1 VLLVDHVT
9 KKYGDLTAVKDV
21 SFAVPRGQCFGL
33 LGPNGAGKTTTI
45 SMICGVLPPDAGSV
59 AVDGQSVSADTSPA
73 KGRIGYVPQELAL
86 YEELSAADN
95 LRLFGGMYGL
105 RGAALRGRIAEAL
118 AITGLADRA
127 AEPVSRFSGGMKR
140 RLNIG
145 AALVHDPEF
154 LIFDEPTVGVDPQSR
169 NAIFDTLKGLQAAGK
184 TILYT
189 THYMEEVER
198 LCDRVAI
205 MDHGAIV
212 ADDTLDGLRRLL
224 PASDEVGV
232 EIDPSSL
239 TDGDGWIGEL
249 RSACGGVRQ
258 ARFKGTTLTLDVDYL
273 SRDVPAVLAWL
284 EGRKL
289 GVRGVASRR
298 ATLEDVF
305 LHLTGRTLRD

>member
-45 SMICGVLPPDAGSV
+45 SMICGVLPPDAGTV

-239 TDGDGWIGEL
+239 TDGDGWVGEL

-289 GVRGVASRR
+289 GVCGVASRR